1 MRVKH
6 ILIQDPQKTI
16 QQAKIKQKTP
26 PSLSP
31 SQAFLQKITNKILSQ
46 NEFFTLCLDDEILSA
61 FASCFVSLHDFASI
75 GLDLEKIQINGQKE
89 REKDKKREEGGINQ
103 EKEQEEGQDG
113 AKDEVK
119 ICLGSR
125 LRKWREQVFCFV
137 DLETTDANPLKGNVL
152 ELGAI
157 LCNGAGEVLGR
168 FESCVKNTEIPPIVQ
183 EITGIREADV
193 LDAPDIREVLGR
205 FREFLGSSIFVAHN
219 VKFDYGFLDVLYQKH
234 FGIGLYNQSLC
245 TIKMA
250 QKLIQSPKFSLPF
263 LNEFLGIHT
272 PISHRAYA
280 DAYTCKE
287 IFLSIS
293 KLLPHGI
300 SSSQSLLNFCR

>member
-16 QQAKIKQKTP
+16 QQTKIKQKTP
-26 PSLSP
+26 PKLSP

-46 NEFFTLCLDDEILSA
+46 SDFLNLCVEDEILSH
-61 FASCFVSLHDFASI
+61 FAHSYALSDFAKI
-75 GLDLEKIQINGQKE
+75 GLDLKE
-89 REKDKKREEGGINQ
+89 IETQEKDEQKGGKEG
-103 EKEQEEGQDG
+103 EQGEI
-113 AKDEVK
+113 KV
-119 ICLGSR
+119 CLGSR
-125 LRKWREQVFCFV
+125 LRKWRNQVFCFV
-137 DLETTDANPLKGNVL
+137 DIETTDANPLKGNVL

-168 FESCVKNTEIPPIVQ
+168 FESCVKNASIPPIIQ
-183 EITGIREADV
+183 EITGIREKDV
-193 LDAPDIREVLGR
+193 LDAPDIMEVLGR

-219 VKFDYGFLDVLYQKH
+219 ARFDYGFLDVLYQKH

-263 LNEFLGIHT
+263 LNEFLGINT

-287 IFLSIS
+287 IFLNIS
-293 KLLPHGI
+293 KLLPKGI

>member
-1 MRVKH
+1 MKH

-16 QQAKIKQKTP
+16 QQAKVKQKTP
-26 PSLSP
+26 PNPSP
-31 SQAFLQKITNKILSQ
+31 SQAFLQKITNKIFSQ
-46 NEFFTLCLDDEILSA
+46 NEFFALCAGDEILSR
-61 FASCFVSLHDFASI
+61 FVSLKDFASI
-75 GLDLEKIQINGQKE
+75 GLDLQEIQAGE
-89 REKDKKREEGGINQ
+89 GREEI
-103 EKEQEEGQDG
+103 K
-113 AKDEVK
+113 VS
-119 ICLGSR
+119 LGSR

-137 DLETTDANPLKGNVL
+137 DIETTDANPLKGNVL

-168 FESCVKNTEIPPIVQ
+168 FESCVKNTSIPPIVQ

-193 LDAPDIREVLGR
+193 LDAPDIREVLER
-205 FREFLGSSIFVAHN
+205 FREFLGISIFVAHN
-219 VKFDYGFLDVLYQKH
+219 VKFDYGFLDVLYQKY

-272 PISHRAYA
+272 PILHRAYA

-287 IFLSIS
+287 IFLNIS
-293 KLLPHGI
+293 QLLPQGI